1 MRVATVTE
9 EKVSLEASHLEDIR
23 LASSKMTG
31 SERRAFQAEMALK
44 YCRGSARCAEDIF
57 GWSREAV
64 RLGLHEKRT
73 GIVSLGH
80 HAFYG
85 AKMWE
90 KKHPEVAQALWA
102 LADSHAQQDPILRTT
117 LSFTPPDGR
126 GSHQAVASAGI
137 CGRGPALP
145 KRHASG
151 AQGQTTKKVPET
163 DAIFANIRD
172 HDRDCQG
179 EAVMRLSMDCHATRL
194 SGREP

>member
-117 LSFTPPDGR
+117 LSFTR
-126 GSHQAVASAGI
+126 LTAEAAIKQL
-137 CGRGPALP
+137 RALGFADEVLPSRSGMRPVLKAKPQKKSP
-145 KRHASG
+145 KPTPSSPTSG
-151 AQGQTTKKVPET
+151 TMIEIAK
-163 DAIFANIRD
+163 
-172 HDRDCQG
+172 G